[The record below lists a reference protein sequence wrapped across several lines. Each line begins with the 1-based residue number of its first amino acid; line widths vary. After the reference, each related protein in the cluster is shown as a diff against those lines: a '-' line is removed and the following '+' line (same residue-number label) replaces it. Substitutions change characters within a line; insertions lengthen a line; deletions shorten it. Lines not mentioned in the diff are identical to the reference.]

1 MKRPTREFR
10 PLLASGFSRV
20 FPCHV
25 PPAQMR
31 QHPIGTGPFKFV
43 EYKPNQNIK
52 LVRNPDYW
60 KPGLPYLE
68 GIESTIISNR
78 STAILAFVAGQF
90 DMTFPY
96 EVSIPLLKDVK
107 DQSPKAI
114 CEVGPAT
121 EATNIIMSRTKP
133 PFDKPEIRRAVALS
147 VDHKAFIDI
156 IGEGQGDIGGTMQPL
171 PEGVWGMSREMLE
184 ALPIYQSDVEKNRAE
199 ARAIMQ
205 KSGYGP
211 N

>member
-1 MKRPTREFR
+1 
-10 PLLASGFSRV
+10 LAAAAARLGSGLDAS
-20 FPCHV
+20 
-25 PPAQMR
+25 A
-31 QHPIGTGPFKFV
+31 GTGPFKFV

-60 KPGLPYLE
+60 KPGLPYLD
-68 GIESTIISNR
+68 GIEYTIIPNR

-121 EATNIIMSRTKP
+121 EATNVIMSRTKP

-147 VDHKAFIDI
+147 VDRKAFIDI
-156 IGEGQGDIGGTMQPL
+156 IGEGQGDIGGAMQPL
-171 PEGVWGMSREMLE
+171 PEGVWGMPRPM
-184 ALPIYQSDVEKNRAE
+184 IYHLRLGTCWHPHVKNLTLMSNSIYNGWRME
-199 ARAIMQ
+199 DWWLD
-205 KSGYGP
+205 K
-211 N
+211 